1 MSGYHADIAP
11 SSLDRTVA
19 CNAWHRM
26 AEGLPPEP
34 DKPETLEGNAA
45 DWVAKQYAQGKEIAY
60 GAATPVKGYTV
71 DYDMI
76 HGAKLWADVVGYGA
90 NSGVPVI
97 IERVHPSKCW
107 GEPDGWKL
115 DGIEQILHVPD
126 YKYGFE
132 VIEVFENWQ
141 LMAYAAGLLKMLELD
156 DQVVRIHF
164 TIVQP
169 RAFHKLGP
177 VRSWTVRADEIRA
190 HVNIMATAAARA
202 LQRAPFPEP
211 EARAGAHCMT
221 THCPARH
228 VCPTLQRAAAA
239 VAEWSREGETAHAM
253 TAEGIGTE
261 LTILT
266 AASEVIE
273 ARRSGLAAQAEAM
286 LRNGTRIPG
295 FKMEAGGA
303 PLKWNANVTVDE
315 VVGLGKLANPPK
327 DMTKP
332 PAEPN
337 SRNSNV
343 ITPTQ
348 AIKAG
353 VSKALVE
360 VYASPTPTAM
370 KLVPD
375 DGTEARRAFGPI

>member
-1 MSGYHADIAP
+1 MTGYHADIAP
-11 SSLDRTVA
+11 SSLNRTVA

-45 DWVAKQYAQGKEIAY
+45 DWVAKQYAQGKEIPY

-97 IERVHPSKCW
+97 IERVHPSRCW

-132 VIEVFENWQ
+132 VVEVFENWQ
-141 LMAYAAGLLKMLELD
+141 VMAYAAGLLRMLELD
-156 DQVVRIHF
+156 DQIVRVKF

-169 RAFHKLGP
+169 RAFHTLGS
-177 VRSWTVRADEIRA
+177 VRSWTVRADELRPY
-190 HVNIMATAAARA
+190 VNIMATAAARA
-202 LQRAPFPEP
+202 LQVDPPPVAT
-211 EARAGAHCMT
+211 AGAHCMS

-228 VCPTLQRAAAA
+228 RCPTLQLAAGA
-239 VAEWSREGETAHAM
+239 VAEWSREGETAHEM
-253 TAEGIGTE
+253 TPTAIGTE

-286 LRNGTRIPG
+286 IRNGVRVPG

-315 VVGLGKLANPPK
+315 VIGLGKLQNPPK

-353 VSKALVE
+353 VPKAFVE
-360 VYASPTPTAM
+360 VYASPTPTAQ